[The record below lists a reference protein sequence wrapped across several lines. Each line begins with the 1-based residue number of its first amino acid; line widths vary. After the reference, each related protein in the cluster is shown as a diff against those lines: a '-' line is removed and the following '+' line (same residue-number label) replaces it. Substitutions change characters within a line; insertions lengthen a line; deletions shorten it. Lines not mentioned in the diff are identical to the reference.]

1 MTEITNLKEYDIA
14 VEELLRR
21 VVKVKA
27 TNISQALDYVS
38 DQVECCDIVLSA
50 DDYSGNREIRN
61 FNSKKL
67 NENLRLFVSY
77 NPEDGIITIFHDKNR
92 EAKYICDNV
101 EDLKNCINTY
111 VDNYIEEPEIEA
123 VKEKELEEEIEK

>member
-1 MTEITNLKEYDIA
+1 MTEITSLKEYDIA

-27 TNISQALDYVS
+27 TNISQAIDYTADKVKNG
-38 DQVECCDIVLSA
+38 DIELSA

-67 NENLRLFVSY
+67 NERLRLSVSY
-77 NPEDGIITIFHDKNR
+77 NPEDGIITIFHNNNR

-101 EDLKNCINTY
+101 YDLKNCINTY

-123 VKEKELEEEIEK
+123 EIQKELEEELEK

>member
-38 DQVECCDIVLSA
+38 DKVECCDIVLSA

>member
-38 DQVECCDIVLSA
+38 DKVECSDIVLSA
-50 DDYSGNREIRN
+50 DDFYGDREIRN
-61 FNSKKL
+61 YNSKKL
-67 NENLRLFVSY
+67 NDNLRLFVSY
-77 NPEDGIITIFHDKNR
+77 NAEDGIITIFHDNNR
-92 EAKYICDNV
+92 EAKYVCDNV
-101 EDLKNCINTY
+101 YDLKNCIGVY

-123 VKEKELEEEIEK
+123 VKQKEIEEEIER

>member
-1 MTEITNLKEYDIA
+1 MTENTNLKEYDIA

-27 TNISQALDYVS
+27 TNISQSLDYVS
-38 DQVECCDIVLSA
+38 DKVECSDIVLSA
-50 DDYSGNREIRN
+50 DDYSGDREIRN

-67 NENLRLFVSY
+67 NERLRISISY
-77 NPEDGIITIFHDKNR
+77 NPEDGIITIFHNNNR
-92 EAKYICDNV
+92 EAKYICDNDN
-101 EDLKNCINTY
+101 DLKNCINTY

-123 VKEKELEEEIEK
+123 ENQKELEEEYEK

>member
-1 MTEITNLKEYDIA
+1 MTENTNLKEYDIA

-38 DQVECCDIVLSA
+38 DKVECSDIVLSA
-50 DDYSGNREIRN
+50 DDYSGDREIRN

-67 NENLRLFVSY
+67 NEKLRLIVSY
-77 NPEDGIITIFHDKNR
+77 NPKDGIITIFHDKNR

-101 EDLKNCINTY
+101 NDLKNCINTY

>member
-21 VVKVKA
+21 VVKVRA

-38 DQVECCDIVLSA
+38 DKVESCDIVLSA

-77 NPEDGIITIFHDKNR
+77 NPEDGIITIFHDKNK

-111 VDNYIEEPEIEA
+111 VDNFIEETEIEA
-123 VKEKELEEEIEK
+123 LKEKELEEEIEK